1 MKALIIAAGLGS
13 RLNGLT
19 KDKPKALTQLLG
31 LTLIERIILTAK
43 LAGIDEFVIVAGFLG
58 EKIKEKLGSGE
69 KYGVNF
75 NYIEN
80 KEWQK
85 GNGVSVLSARGL
97 LNENFILL
105 MSDHIFEYG
114 ILDDLKKTQF
124 EGDDCFLCVDKTPA
138 QYIDMEDA
146 TLVRIE
152 NGRIVGIDKGLKDYN
167 AVDCG
172 IFLMS
177 PIIFEAL
184 EESMGKGDETL
195 SGGIRVLA
203 KRGKMKPFEIK
214 DNFWIDIDTRVNYKN
229 AEKLLCRQ
237 LIKPSDGPVSRLFN
251 RPVSIGI
258 SRFLIKTGMTPN
270 LISITSFGIGVL
282 SALFFSSGT
291 YLNVIIGGLLAQF
304 SSIVDG
310 CDGEVARLKFQQ
322 TNYGG
327 WFDAVLD
334 RYADALIILGMIY
347 GCWSI
352 NQGIEIWIIGFIALI
367 GTFMN
372 SYTADKYDASFG
384 KKIKTKGFKIRIG
397 RDVRLFLIMAGALF
411 NQVFYTLVILGIL
424 TNLESI
430 RRLICLKGEKIPL
443 N

>member
-1 MKALIIAAGLGS
+1 
-13 RLNGLT
+13 
-19 KDKPKALTQLLG
+19 
-31 LTLIERIILTAK
+31 
-43 LAGIDEFVIVAGFLG
+43 
-58 EKIKEKLGSGE
+58 
-69 KYGVNF
+69 
-75 NYIEN
+75 
-80 KEWQK
+80 
-85 GNGVSVLSARGL
+85 
-97 LNENFILL
+97 
-105 MSDHIFEYG
+105 
-114 ILDDLKKTQF
+114 
-124 EGDDCFLCVDKTPA
+124 
-138 QYIDMEDA
+138 
-146 TLVRIE
+146 
-152 NGRIVGIDKGLKDYN
+152 
-167 AVDCG
+167 
-172 IFLMS
+172 
-177 PIIFEAL
+177 
-184 EESMGKGDETL
+184 
-195 SGGIRVLA
+195 
-203 KRGKMKPFEIK
+203 MKPFEIK
-214 DNFWIDIDTRVNYKN
+214 DNFWIDIDTRVNYEN
-229 AEKLLCRQ
+229 AEKLLCMQ